1 MILFNEIISVIG
13 GYSFTEGW
21 NTKTHKITTI
31 NKKTTNV
38 IQI

>member
-21 NTKTHKITTI
+21 NTKPHKIKAI
-31 NKKTTNV
+31 NKKIANV